1 MNLRKDH
8 YRLAFSLPSTVH
20 RQHARSVVWSG
31 LGGPPGCGYCRGV
44 EVKVGANLVS
54 PRPRFSLIIFYPF
67 EC

>member
-20 RQHARSVVWSG
+20 RLCARSVVG
-31 LGGPPGCGYCRGV
+31 AGEGVRQAAATAVGV

-54 PRPRFSLIIFYPF
+54 PRPRFSSNFFLIL
-67 EC
+67 